1 MKRIG
6 VYIIFLGLIILAAC
20 KEDDYVY
27 PPAITEILS
36 AQTDEAGTISR
47 LIPDKGELLSVGNGD
62 RFSGLVPDS
71 VYRMIGVYEL
81 VNGADEYSVA
91 HIYSIQQV
99 ISYNPISIPVDEM
112 KTDPVTVQSIWRS
125 GGYINLIL
133 QVKLHTGAHVFR
145 FVENSFIST
154 SMGFVLSL
162 SLYHDKGGDI
172 EAYTQRAYL
181 SVPLSKYDG
190 VLKVGDIISFT
201 INTYKEGL
209 KTYQF
214 VY

>member
-6 VYIIFLGLIILAAC
+6 IYIIFLGLIFLVAC
-20 KEDDYVY
+20 KDDDYVY

-36 AQTDEAGTISR
+36 AQTDARGTISS
-47 LIPDKGELLSVGNGD
+47 LLPDKCEPLPVGNAD

-71 VYRMIGVYEL
+71 VYRMIGVYEI
-81 VNGADEYSVA
+81 VDGTDNSSAS

-99 ISYNPISIPVDEM
+99 ISHNPIPMSGTEM

-125 GGYINLIL
+125 GNYINLIV
-133 QVKLHTGAHVFR
+133 QVKSHTVAHVFR
-145 FVENSFIST
+145 FVESGYIPT
-154 SMGFVLSL
+154 SLGFVLSL
-162 SLYHDKGGDI
+162 SLYHDKGDDI
-172 EAYTQRAYL
+172 EAYTQRAYM
-181 SVPLSKYDG
+181 SVPLNKYDG
-190 VLKVGDIISFT
+190 TLKEGDVISFT

-209 KTYQF
+209 KTYQL

>member
-6 VYIIFLGLIILAAC
+6 IYIIFLGLIILAAC

-36 AQTDEAGTISR
+36 AQTDETGTISR
-47 LIPDKGELLSVGNGD
+47 LIPDKGEPLSVENGD

-71 VYRMIGVYEL
+71 LYRMIGVYE
-81 VNGADEYSVA
+81 VANGADESSAAY
-91 HIYSIQQV
+91 IYSIQQV
-99 ISYNPISIPVDEM
+99 ISYNPVSIPADEL
-112 KTDPVTVQSIWRS
+112 KTDPVTIQSIWRS
-125 GGYINLIL
+125 GNYINLIL
-133 QVKLHTGAHVFR
+133 QVKSHTGAHVFR

-162 SLYHDKGGDI
+162 SLYHDKGDDI

-181 SVPLSKYDG
+181 SVPLTKYEG
-190 VLKVGDIISFT
+190 MLKKGDT
-201 INTYKEGL
+201 ILFAVNTYKEGL
-209 KTYQF
+209 KTYQL